1 MVDNDIESKN
11 ISPFIKRIFK
21 KENEITFKNI
31 IYELPKIPSIYFYQN
46 DVKGT
51 NIINS
56 YNDIRS
62 NINKLRITKDFIFSI
77 LKTSKSELEKIEID
91 RNKYLLN
98 NHNLII
104 KFKNNYTETFNDDNK
119 FEEFKENYDISKFRD
134 KKTKF
139 NQFIEKYLE
148 ERNNIFKNIKKDIP
162 YFYTIFQDEYKNSES
177 KTFFINLF
185 KKFSKIRDII
195 LPYINTNNGILG
207 FNMIFDLKDNIY
219 LSDIINIEKEKNSES
234 NEKNNTINYSKYILN
249 GLNIIDNS
257 ENNSAKPSTK
267 TSTTKALLKPTK
279 PSLKNKIH
287 KYNLLYLEKYDV
299 NYYTNL
305 QNDNLKSIYQ
315 RIINSKDNCIENESP
330 NLYNITINLIELEFS
345 IIEFIF
351 NYIDKN
357 IFNTF
362 INTHIKIKKHI
373 YEQIN
378 IFESN
383 YEQYINWYNNV
394 IKDITKF
401 FDTIDINDSDDYENF
416 STVFDKILNNID
428 MKYE

>member
-104 KFKNNYTETFNDDNK
+104 KFKSNYTETFNDDNK